1 MQKNFLWIRRSH
13 SLICKDQ
20 NTSTD
25 CSFKDT
31 VNCCAKIAEP
41 CRYCVYSI
49 SRIDFIILLK
59 IVPYPNEEDLT
70 ALLPALFLVMYFG
83 SLGKAIV
90 QMVFV
95 NCDISMLYYPFIG
108 RKKRSSVGLITVLS
122 NQCFTTESL
131 REVFLSA
138 SYYGTC

>member
-1 MQKNFLWIRRSH
+1 MLETISSDSSQYLNEGIEMQKNFLWIRRSH

-90 QMVFV
+90 QMV
-95 NCDISMLYYPFIG
+95 L
-108 RKKRSSVGLITVLS
+108 LTVTS
-122 NQCFTTESL
+122 PCFTIL
-131 REVFLSA
+131 LS
-138 SYYGTC
+138 GERNDPQWV